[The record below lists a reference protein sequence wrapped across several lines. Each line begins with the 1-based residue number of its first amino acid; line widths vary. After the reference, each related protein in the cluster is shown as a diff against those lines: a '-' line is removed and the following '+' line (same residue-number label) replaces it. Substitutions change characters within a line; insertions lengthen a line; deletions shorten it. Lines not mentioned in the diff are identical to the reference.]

1 MYFRFEANWEWRKA
15 WVEVCT
21 GRYLFL
27 PVLWPDGRK
36 SMLTLVMIC
45 TFLSFHS
52 IFFNFLQALKHQS
65 PFSSLLS
72 VYFFLKCYFM
82 ILTFNFKTEKKWMLF
97 EVTYHT
103 HLFGF
108 FFQKSVAYLL
118 PSTVDLPIL
127 RTFYLEQVQ
136 ANLLMSHLTS

>member
-45 TFLSFHS
+45 IFLSFHS
-52 IFFNFLQALKHQS
+52 TFFNFLQALKHQS

-72 VYFFLKCYFM
+72 VYFFFKCYFM

-103 HLFGF
+103 HLFVCF
-108 FFQKSVAYLL
+108 FSKKRCL
-118 PSTVDLPIL
+118 PASKYSWFANFKNIL
-127 RTFYLEQVQ
+127 FRAGASEFALVRGWV
-136 ANLLMSHLTS
+136 